1 MEAEPGYAKGDQ
13 KTIWEQV
20 GYFHK
25 KSLQSDNY
33 GLIIICNPEVN
44 SQVSNNL
51 LVLKNTQQ
59 QGVYVFPGRY
69 RILEKEVKIR
79 TAKGSPL

>member
-13 KTIWEQV
+13 KRFENRSDIST
-20 GYFHK
+20 K

-33 GLIIICNPEVN
+33 DLIIICNPEVN
-44 SQVSNNL
+44 SQASNNL

-59 QGVYVFPGRY
+59 QGVIVNFFCSMNEY
-69 RILEKEVKIR
+69 K
-79 TAKGSPL
+79 

>member
-13 KTIWEQV
+13 KRFENRSDIST
-20 GYFHK
+20 K

-33 GLIIICNPEVN
+33 DLIIICNPEVN
-44 SQVSNNL
+44 LQASNNL

-59 QGVYVFPGRY
+59 QGVIVNFFCSMNEY
-69 RILEKEVKIR
+69 K
-79 TAKGSPL
+79 